1 MKKITVCL
9 IAGLLLLGLAGCT
22 NVNEGNVMMTPS
34 PSMAPIIGTP
44 TPLPGVNASPGMLTT
59 GMPPTT
65 TEPPTAPTLSNQESA
80 ALAKQCDT
88 QIMKLSEVDQSVTV
102 LSGNRV
108 LSGITFTP
116 QYKGNMTE
124 RIEGMVAERVKTVA
138 PSVQVALVTADA
150 DTVEQIAALK
160 EKQQNGTDIGTE
172 FDTIEKNL
180 KSGQ

>member
-9 IAGLLLLGLAGCT
+9 IVGLLLIGLAGCT
-22 NVNEGNVMMTPS
+22 NVNEGNVITTPS
-34 PSMAPIIGTP
+34 PSMAPLIGTP
-44 TPLPGVNASPGMLTT
+44 TPLPGVSTSPGMLNT
-59 GMPPTT
+59 GMPPNA
-65 TEPPTAPTLSNQESA
+65 TEPPAAPTLSNQESA

-108 LSGITFTP
+108 LAGITFTP
-116 QYKGNMTE
+116 QYKGDLTE
-124 RIEGMVAERVKTVA
+124 RIEGMVAERVKTIA
-138 PSVQVALVTADA
+138 PSVQVAMVTADA
-150 DTVEQIAALK
+150 DTVARIAELK

-172 FDTIEKNL
+172 FDAIEKSL